1 MRLNKVFL
9 LLFIILS
16 VSQVFSQ
23 IKDHRYYVSS
33 VIFEGNKTFSD
44 RKLQKIIRQKKPF
57 LFKYSEFNRR
67 SLKLDAITLKNFYA
81 SEGFLT
87 ALVSEKFEVI
97 GEERVNIFFEINEGD
112 LSTLKSFTINGEEAL
127 SEKKIRKY

>member
-1 MRLNKVFL
+1 LNKVFL

-33 VIFEGNKTFSD
+33 VIFEGNKIFSD

-87 ALVSEKFEVI
+87 ASVNEKF
-97 GEERVNIFFEINEGD
+97 
-112 LSTLKSFTINGEEAL
+112 
-127 SEKKIRKY
+127 